1 MNSLLAASLLAFLLG
16 LGTFLVRGLDAHVAA
31 GKADAELSARCDA
44 LDDTLG
50 QVRPVSRS
58 RLSEL
63 ERSVRDTGRKVDEQ
77 LSILLDPLD
86 APRPP
91 DWPTV
96 LGTTGLPSLQPEAAL
111 RAELEALVA
120 ADSELATAMA
130 ALVEVLDAEGAFD
143 LEDLTDLGSAPWE
156 GLPELISR
164 RLECVVLAELPVA
177 LAVLERLVPKPGP
190 LQLSVSAASV
200 RRVVPGLWP
209 TDPSGLSSPPV
220 RLWFRLDA
228 THRAPPEAP

>member
-31 GKADAELSARCDA
+31 GKADAALSARCDA
-44 LDDTLG
+44 LEHTLG
-50 QVRPVSRS
+50 QVRPVPRS
-58 RLSEL
+58 RLADL
-63 ERSVRDTGRKVDEQ
+63 ERSVRDAGRKVDEQ

-91 DWPTV
+91 AWSTV
-96 LGTTGLPSLQPEAAL
+96 LGDTGLPSLQPEAAL
-111 RAELEALVA
+111 RGELETLMAS
-120 ADSELATAMA
+120 DPELATAVA
-130 ALVEVLDAEGAFD
+130 ALVELLDSEGAFD

-156 GLPELISR
+156 GLPELTSR

-177 LAVLERLVPKPGP
+177 LAVLEQLVPRPGP

-209 TDPSGLSSPPV
+209 SDPSGLSSPPV

-228 THRAPPEAP
+228 TQRAAPEGP